1 MITKKGIDFTKFKYS
16 QLSIN
21 NMTDTMTM
29 LLTVVS
35 IIFTSVI
42 VWLIMSQRMNTMI
55 EKTRLESDLKIA
67 EITAREKERKGMADE
82 RNVAMSNSFKLIAQ
96 KAFEDVKKNAETE
109 KKEEFKRVTDDFSTV
124 LKEYKKSMDTI
135 EASMINRESALREKV
150 ENVSQLGLKLSDDT
164 QNLTKALKGDS
175 QSQGAWG
182 EVVVENLLQSMGF
195 VSERDYVKQYSE
207 TAIDK
212 SRKVADFVIYL
223 PDDKQVVI
231 DSKVSLTAYNEFVN
245 ADNELASNESIER
258 LCKSIRTHASGL
270 SSKNYQHM
278 ESIHTLD
285 FVLMVVPLESA
296 YIAALHH
303 DPSLYN
309 DMVGNRRV
317 KIVSGTTIMLALML
331 IQELWKRENQSKNQI
346 QLVER
351 AGALHDQVVLFLESF
366 TAVGFELKQASE
378 KFEEAEKRLVTG
390 RGNVLRQ
397 TEMLNRLG
405 AKNKKDLRE
414 KSGLRKLAEE
424 ADLSKEEE

>member
-1 MITKKGIDFTKFKYS
+1 LITKKGIDFTKFKYS

>member
-1 MITKKGIDFTKFKYS
+1 
-16 QLSIN
+16 
-21 NMTDTMTM
+21 MT
-29 LLTVVS
+29 
-35 IIFTSVI
+35 
-42 VWLIMSQRMNTMI
+42 QRMTRVI
-55 EKTRLESDLKIA
+55 EKTRSESEMKI
-67 EITAREKERKGMADE
+67 TDYRAREDE
-82 RNVAMSNSFKLIAQ
+82 RNIMKEERNIAMSDSFKLMARQ
-96 KAFEDVKKNAETE
+96 AFEDVKNNAEIE
-109 KKEEFKRVTDDFSTV
+109 KKEEFKRVTDDFSTI
-124 LKEYKKSMDTI
+124 LKEYKKSMDAI
-135 EASMINRESALREKV
+135 EASMIDRESALREKV

-164 QNLTKALKGDS
+164 KNLTKALKGDS
-175 QSQGAWG
+175 HAQGAWG

-207 TAIDK
+207 TAVDK
-212 SRKVADFVIYL
+212 TRKRADFVVYL
-223 PDDKQVVI
+223 PDNKQVVI

-245 ADNELASNESIER
+245 SDNELTANTSIEK
-258 LCKSIRTHASGL
+258 LCKSIRTHASDL

-278 ESIHTLD
+278 DSIQTLD

-331 IQELWKRENQSKNQI
+331 IQELWKRENQSKNQMR
-346 QLVER
+346 LVER

-378 KFEEAEKRLVTG
+378 KFEEAEKRLVSG
-390 RGNVLRQ
+390 RGNVIRQ
-397 TEMLNRLG
+397 TEMLSILG

-414 KSGLRKLAEE
+414 KSGLKKLAEE
-424 ADLSKEEE
+424 AELSKEEE

>member
-1 MITKKGIDFTKFKYS
+1 
-16 QLSIN
+16 
-21 NMTDTMTM
+21 MTDEMTM
-29 LLTVVS
+29 ILTVAS

-42 VWLIMSQRMNTMI
+42 VWLIMSQRMTRMI
-55 EKTRLESDLKIA
+55 EKTRSESDMKIA
-67 EITAREKERKGMADE
+67 EIAAREEERKGMIDE
-82 RNVAMSNSFKLIAQ
+82 RNTAMSNSFKLIAQ
-96 KAFEDVKKNAETE
+96 QAFEDVKKNAEIE

-124 LKEYKKSMDTI
+124 LKEYKKSMDVI
-135 EASMINRESALREKV
+135 EASMINREAALREKV

-195 VSERDYVKQYSE
+195 VSGRDYVKQYSE
-207 TAIDK
+207 TALDK
-212 SRKVADFVIYL
+212 TRKVADFVIYL
-223 PDDKQVVI
+223 PDNKQVVI
-231 DSKVSLTAYNEFVN
+231 DSKVSLTSYNEFVN
-245 ADNELASNESIER
+245 ADNELEANTSIEK
-258 LCKSIRTHASGL
+258 LCKSIRAHASGL

-278 ESIHTLD
+278 ESIQTLD

-378 KFEEAEKRLVTG
+378 KFEEAEKRLVSG

-424 ADLSKEEE
+424 AELSKEEE

>member
-414 KSGLRKLAEE
+414 KIGLRKLAEE

>member
-1 MITKKGIDFTKFKYS
+1 
-16 QLSIN
+16 
-21 NMTDTMTM
+21 MTDEMTM
-29 LLTVVS
+29 ILTVAS

-42 VWLIMSQRMNTMI
+42 VWLIMSQRMTRMI
-55 EKTRLESDLKIA
+55 EKTRSESDMKIA
-67 EITAREKERKGMADE
+67 EIAAREEERKGMKDE
-82 RNVAMSNSFKLIAQ
+82 RNTAMSNSFKLIAQ
-96 KAFEDVKKNAETE
+96 QAFEDVKKNAEIE

-135 EASMINRESALREKV
+135 EASMINREAALREKV

-195 VSERDYVKQYSE
+195 VSGRDYVKQYSE
-207 TAIDK
+207 TAVDK
-212 SRKVADFVIYL
+212 TRKVADFVIYL
-223 PDDKQVVI
+223 PDNKQVVI
-231 DSKVSLTAYNEFVN
+231 DSKVSLTSYNEFVN
-245 ADNELASNESIER
+245 ADNELAANTSIEK
-258 LCKSIRTHASGL
+258 LCKSIRAHASVL

-278 ESIHTLD
+278 ESIQTLD

-317 KIVSGTTIMLALML
+317 KIVSGTTIMLALIL

-378 KFEEAEKRLVTG
+378 KFDEAEKRLISG

-424 ADLSKEEE
+424 AELSKEEE

>member
-1 MITKKGIDFTKFKYS
+1 
-16 QLSIN
+16 
-21 NMTDTMTM
+21 MTM

>member
-1 MITKKGIDFTKFKYS
+1 
-16 QLSIN
+16 
-21 NMTDTMTM
+21 MTDEMTM
-29 LLTVVS
+29 ILTVAS

-42 VWLIMSQRMNTMI
+42 VWLIMSQRMTRMI
-55 EKTRLESDLKIA
+55 EKTRSESDMKIA
-67 EITAREKERKGMADE
+67 EIAAREEERKGMIDE
-82 RNVAMSNSFKLIAQ
+82 RNTAMSNSFKLIAQ
-96 KAFEDVKKNAETE
+96 QAFEDVKKNAEIE

-124 LKEYKKSMDTI
+124 LKEYKKSMDVI
-135 EASMINRESALREKV
+135 EASMINREAALREKV

-195 VSERDYVKQYSE
+195 VSGINYVKQYSE
-207 TAIDK
+207 TALDK
-212 SRKVADFVIYL
+212 TRKVADFVIYL
-223 PDDKQVVI
+223 PDNKQVVI
-231 DSKVSLTAYNEFVN
+231 DSKVSLTSYNEFVN
-245 ADNELASNESIER
+245 ADNELEANTSIEK
-258 LCKSIRTHASGL
+258 LCKSIRAHASGL

-278 ESIHTLD
+278 ESIQTLD

-378 KFEEAEKRLVTG
+378 KFEEAEKRLVSG

-424 ADLSKEEE
+424 AELSKEEE

>member
-1 MITKKGIDFTKFKYS
+1 MSFTKFKYPELPIS
-16 QLSIN
+16 
-21 NMTDTMTM
+21 NMADTMTIV
-29 LLTVVS
+29 LV
-35 IIFTSVI
+35 ITSVIFSSII
-42 VWLIMSQRMNTMI
+42 VWLIMSQRMARLI
-55 EKTRLESDLKIA
+55 ESTRSESEKKIA
-67 EITAREKERKGMADE
+67 ETIAREEERKDMANE
-82 RNVAMSNSFKLIAQ
+82 RNTAMSNSFKLIAQ
-96 KAFEDVKKNAETE
+96 QAFEDVKKNAEKE
-109 KKEEFKRVTDDFSTV
+109 KKEEFKRVTDDFSNV
-124 LKEYKKSMDTI
+124 LKEYKKSMDLI

-164 QNLTKALKGDS
+164 QNLTRALKGDS

-195 VSERDYVKQYSE
+195 VSERDYIKQYSE
-207 TAIDK
+207 TSIDK
-212 SRKVADFVIYL
+212 TRKVADFVIFL
-223 PDDKQVVI
+223 PDNKQVVI

-245 ADNELASNESIER
+245 ASDELSLKTSIER
-258 LCKSIRTHASGL
+258 LCKSIRAHASGL

-278 ESIHTLD
+278 DSIQTLD

-317 KIVSGTTIMLALML
+317 KIVSGTTIMLALIL

-351 AGALHDQVVLFLESF
+351 AGALHDQIVLFLESF
-366 TAVGFELKQASE
+366 TAVGFEIKQASE

-397 TEMLNRLG
+397 TEMLTRLG
-405 AKNKKDLRE
+405 AKNKKHLRE

-424 ADLSKEEE
+424 AELSKEEE

>member
-1 MITKKGIDFTKFKYS
+1 
-16 QLSIN
+16 
-21 NMTDTMTM
+21 
-29 LLTVVS
+29 
-35 IIFTSVI
+35 
-42 VWLIMSQRMNTMI
+42 
-55 EKTRLESDLKIA
+55 
-67 EITAREKERKGMADE
+67 
-82 RNVAMSNSFKLIAQ
+82 MSNSFKLIAQ
-96 KAFEDVKKNAETE
+96 QAFEDVKKNAEIE

-135 EASMINRESALREKV
+135 EASMINREAALREKV

-195 VSERDYVKQYSE
+195 VSGRDYVKQYSE
-207 TAIDK
+207 TAVDK
-212 SRKVADFVIYL
+212 TRKVADFVIYL
-223 PDDKQVVI
+223 PDNKQVVI
-231 DSKVSLTAYNEFVN
+231 DSKVSLTSYNEFVN
-245 ADNELASNESIER
+245 ADNELAANTSIEK
-258 LCKSIRTHASGL
+258 LCKSIRAHASGL

-278 ESIHTLD
+278 ESIQTLD

-317 KIVSGTTIMLALML
+317 KIVSGTTIMLALIL

-378 KFEEAEKRLVTG
+378 KFDEAEKRLVSG

-424 ADLSKEEE
+424 AELSKEEE

>member
-1 MITKKGIDFTKFKYS
+1 MY
-16 QLSIN
+16 
-21 NMTDTMTM
+21 NMTDLMFWIVTAI
-29 LLTVVS
+29 L

-42 VWLIMSQRMNTMI
+42 IWTIMTQRMTRVI
-55 EKTRLESDLKIA
+55 EKTRSESEMKI
-67 EITAREKERKGMADE
+67 TDYRAREDE
-82 RNVAMSNSFKLIAQ
+82 RNIMKEERNIAMSDSFKLMARQ
-96 KAFEDVKKNAETE
+96 AFEDVKNNAEIE
-109 KKEEFKRVTDDFSTV
+109 KKEEFKRVTDDFSTI
-124 LKEYKKSMDTI
+124 LKEYKKSMDAI
-135 EASMINRESALREKV
+135 EASMIDRESALREKV

-164 QNLTKALKGDS
+164 KNLTKALKGDS
-175 QSQGAWG
+175 HAQGAWG

-207 TAIDK
+207 TAVDK
-212 SRKVADFVIYL
+212 TRKRADFVVYL
-223 PDDKQVVI
+223 PDNKQVVI

-245 ADNELASNESIER
+245 SDNELTANTSIEK
-258 LCKSIRTHASGL
+258 LCKSIRTHASDL

-278 ESIHTLD
+278 DSIQTLD

-331 IQELWKRENQSKNQI
+331 IQELWKRENQSKNQM

-378 KFEEAEKRLVTG
+378 KFEEAEKRLVSG
-390 RGNVLRQ
+390 RGNVIRQ
-397 TEMLNRLG
+397 TEMLSILG

-414 KSGLRKLAEE
+414 KSGFKKLAEE
-424 ADLSKEEE
+424 AELSKEEE

>member
-1 MITKKGIDFTKFKYS
+1 
-16 QLSIN
+16 
-21 NMTDTMTM
+21 M

>member
-16 QLSIN
+16 QVSIN